1 MLVDTNLEISRKLLQ
16 MSEILEFKESKLTQ
30 SPKGLK

>member
-1 MLVDTNLEISRKLLQ
+1 MLMDTNLEISRKLLQ
-16 MSEILEFKESKLTQ
+16 MSETFEFKESKLTQ